1 MSKSNVHIPLYGANE
16 SGGGLGDL
24 VKILFADYPDDT
36 NLRIVKETFNVTGGV
51 TTELSVAI
59 SESVTVYG
67 GYLEIQNSG
76 GAGNIDCDLGLTSG
90 AGGFGT
96 AYGDQGDG
104 VYAFK
109 ATEFVN
115 VGSEKF
121 FLSFDG
127 NSQSSSEV
135 SQITVCAL
143 VGKCQAGAA
152 G

>member
-1 MSKSNVHIPLYGANE
+1 MSKSNVHIPLYGSNE

-36 NLRIVKETFNVTGGV
+36 NLRIVKQTFNVTGAV
-51 TTELSVAI
+51 TSTVSVAI
-59 SESVTVYG
+59 PESVTCYG
-67 GYLEIQNSG
+67 GYVEIQNSG
-76 GAGNIDCDLGLTSG
+76 GAGNIDCDLGLTDG
-90 AGGFGT
+90 AGDFGT

-104 VYAFK
+104 VYGFK
-109 ATEFVN
+109 GLDYIS

-135 SQITVCAL
+135 SQITICAL